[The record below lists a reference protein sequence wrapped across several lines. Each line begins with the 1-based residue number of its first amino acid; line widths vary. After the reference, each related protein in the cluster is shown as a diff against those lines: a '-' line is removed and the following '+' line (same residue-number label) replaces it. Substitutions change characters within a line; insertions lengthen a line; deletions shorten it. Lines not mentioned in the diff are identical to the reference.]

1 MSTSVHESP
10 VTPEDLQLLGAD
22 VLAAFLVDG
31 PAGVVREEQP
41 DGRVRASVSVRGE
54 WNGVITLEVSRA
66 AAHDLTRRML
76 LLDEVTEE
84 DVTDAVGELVNVLGG
99 NVKSLLVEGSV
110 LGLPEVTDGDLG
122 DSTRVEICQT
132 ELWWAGHPV
141 HVRVWGAD
149 PDRDPAHDHRS
160 TP

>member
-1 MSTSVHESP
+1 MSTYVHESP

-31 PAGVVREEQP
+31 PSSVVREEQP
-41 DGRVRASVSVRGE
+41 DGTLRASVTVRGE
-54 WNGVITLEVSRA
+54 WDGVISLDVSRT

-76 LLDEVTEE
+76 QLDEITEE

-110 LGLPEVTDGDLG
+110 LGLPQVTDGDLG
-122 DSTRVEICQT
+122 DSPHVEICQT

-149 PDRDPAHDHRS
+149 PDHHRRS
-160 TP
+160 TT

>member
-31 PAGVVREEQP
+31 PTAVTREEQP

-54 WNGVITLEVSRA
+54 WDGVITLEVSRA

-76 LLDEVTEE
+76 QVDDVTDE
-84 DVTDAVGELVNVLGG
+84 DVSDAVGELVNVLGG

-110 LGLPEVTDGDLG
+110 LGLPEVTDGDPG
-122 DSTRVEICQT
+122 DCTHVEICQT

-149 PDRDPAHDHRS
+149 PDHDHRS